1 MQDKVSTAVVLVG
14 GASTRM
20 QPYVSDKPKAMVDVY
35 GKPVIFWVLNWLK
48 SHGIKKVVLG
58 VAYKKDVI
66 IDYVAKNNFG
76 LEIKISEHSVEGETG
91 EGFRLAIERHVNDEN
106 FVAMNG
112 DEITNLNLSSL
123 IETHLESGSIATIA
137 ISPMRSPFGIVE
149 LYGDHIIGFREKPL
163 LTDKFVSVGI
173 YVFNKK
179 IRQFLPEKGTIE
191 KMTFPVLAEKNLIR
205 SYKLNANER
214 WATVNTIKDLKI
226 AEEEIVL
233 MGFVEK
239 FGVKE

>member
-1 MQDKVSTAVVLVG
+1 MQNDVNTAVVLVG

-20 QPYVSDKPKAMVDVY
+20 QPYVSDRPKAMVEVR

-66 IDYVAKNNFG
+66 IDYLARNDFG
-76 LEIKISEHSVEGETG
+76 LEIKFSEHSVEGETG

-112 DEITNLNLSSL
+112 DELTNLDLTRL
-123 IETHLESGSIATIA
+123 IQTHINSGSVATLA

-149 LYGDHIIGFREKPL
+149 LYGDNIIGFKEKPL
-163 LTDKFVSVGI
+163 LTDKFVSAGI

-179 IRQFLPEKGTIE
+179 IKQYLPEKGTIE
-191 KMTFPVLAEKNLIR
+191 KMTFPILAEKNLIR
-205 SYKLNANER
+205 AYKLDANER

-239 FGVKE
+239 FGGKE